1 MNIQAKEIT
10 EKTQRGQRKKG
21 PREGQLKY
29 DNRFR
34 VSYPDEMYIRARRW
48 AMTKGVSIQD
58 IQRQAME
65 HYLNY
70 LEKTDKTERAK

>member
-1 MNIQAKEIT
+1 MNIYTKEIQ
-10 EKTQRGQRKKG
+10 EKEERKKS
-21 PREGQLKY
+21 PRDGHLKY

-65 HYLNY
+65 HYLNH